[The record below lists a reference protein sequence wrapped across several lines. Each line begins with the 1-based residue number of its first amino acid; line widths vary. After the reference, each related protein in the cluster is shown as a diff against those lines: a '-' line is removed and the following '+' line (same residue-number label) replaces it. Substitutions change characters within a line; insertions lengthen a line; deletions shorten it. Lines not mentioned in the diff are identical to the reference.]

1 MALITEDHLEQQCL
15 EWFKELGYAYAFAP
29 DLAPDGTT
37 PERTDFRQV
46 ILTGRLRS
54 ALQRLNPEVPAGTI
68 ESAVLQLANPNVP
81 GLLASNRNFH
91 RWMTQG
97 LPITYMD
104 GNQQVGIRLK
114 VIGFDDPASNDWLV
128 VNQLAIQGTKHNRRP
143 DVVVYVNGLP
153 LAVIELKNPADAKA
167 DIWAGFN
174 QLQTYKQDI
183 PDLFTPNVLLVI
195 SDGIQA
201 RLGSL
206 SADRERFQRWRTIE
220 GIDNEVDP
228 LGNHRDLETLVRGI
242 FDKGR
247 LLEFV
252 RSFCLFE
259 EDGQII
265 KKIAAYHQFHA
276 VRAAVERVVEASRPD
291 GDKKGGVVWHTQG
304 AGKSIEMACLAGK
317 LLTDPRLENPTLVMV
332 TDRQDLDGQLFGV
345 FAGAGDLLGESPKQA
360 DSRQELRDLLGNRPS
375 GGIIFTTIQKFAT
388 EPDEDKFPA
397 LTERHNIVVI
407 CDEAHRTQYGFKGR
421 FDTKTGEIKYGLAK
435 ALRDAL
441 PQATF
446 LAFTGTPISQDDR
459 DTQAVFGHYVSVYDI
474 QQAVED
480 GATVPIYYESRL
492 AKLALKQPLLP
503 QIDAAVDAL
512 FADEAEGFPEGV
524 DDSPAAE
531 RAKSRWAA
539 LEALVG
545 AEPRLKQVAADLMAH
560 FEQRS
565 RTQPGKAMVVAMSRD
580 ICARLY
586 EAIVAL
592 RPDWHDD
599 DPKKGA
605 IKVVMTAAASDEP
618 YFQLH
623 HTTKQQKKDLE
634 RRFKDPADPLKIVL
648 VRDMWLTGFDVPCLA
663 TMYVDKPMKGAN
675 LAQAIARVNRVFK
688 DKPGGLVVD
697 YIGIAPQ
704 LKEALSTYTASKGKG
719 QIKLDVD
726 QALRILKEKLQ
737 VARDLL
743 HPVDWS
749 GFREPKTA
757 MALLPNCLDHILA
770 LPDGKQR
777 YCDTVLAMTKAF
789 ALCGTLDEAL
799 VLDPEVTFL
808 QAIRA
813 PLIKG
818 DGDGGDG
825 RAPKNVDFELRQ
837 LMSDALVAD
846 GITDVFKVAGLQKP
860 DLSILSDTFLA
871 EVSKIPQKN
880 LAVELLQ
887 RLLREEVQTRFK
899 TNVVKQKRFSELLQA
914 SLNKYANRSIEA
926 AQVIEEL
933 IAMAKQYRDEAEKV
947 EAMGLSVAEA
957 AFYDALANNQSAHE
971 LMGDEVLMKM
981 ARELAEKLRG
991 NLSIDWQYKENVRA
1005 RLRTMIKALLKRYK
1019 YPPDQ
1024 EAAAIDL
1031 VLQQTEMI
1039 SEEWSREDLGK
1050 KIEEV
1055 VAVALTQSGAIQAG
1069 EVNR

>member
-15 EWFKELGYAYAFAP
+15 EWFQELGYTYAFAP

-37 PERTDFRQV
+37 PERTYFRQV

-54 ALQRLNPEVPAGTI
+54 ALQRLNPGVPASTI
-68 ESAVLQLANPNVP
+68 EAALLQLANPNVP

-104 GNQQVGIRLK
+104 GNQQIGIRLK
-114 VIGFDDPASNDWLV
+114 VIGFDDPAVNDWLV
-128 VNQLAIQGTKHNRRP
+128 VNQLAIQGTRYNRRP
-143 DVVVYVNGLP
+143 DLVVYVNGLP
-153 LAVIELKNPADAKA
+153 LAVIELKNPADHKA
-167 DIWAGFN
+167 DIWAAFN

-206 SADRERFQRWRTIE
+206 SADQERFQRWRTIE
-220 GIDNEVDP
+220 GVNNEVDP

-247 LLEFV
+247 LLEFI
-252 RSFCLFE
+252 RSFYLFE

-276 VRAAVERVVEASRPD
+276 VREAVERVVEASRPD

-304 AGKSIEMACLAGK
+304 AGKSIEMACLSGK
-317 LLTDPRLENPTLVMV
+317 LLTDPRMENPTLLIV

-360 DSRQELRDLLGNRPS
+360 NSRQELRDLLGNRPS

-388 EPDEDKFPA
+388 EPDEDQFPA

-459 DTQAVFGHYVSVYDI
+459 DTQAVFGHYISIYDI

-480 GATVPIYYESRL
+480 GATVPIYFESRL
-492 AKLALKQPLLP
+492 AKLALKEPLLP
-503 QIDAAVDAL
+503 QVDEQVDDL
-512 FADEAEGFPEGV
+512 FADE
-524 DDSPAAE
+524 DDIPAAE

-545 AEPRLKQVAADLMAH
+545 AEPRLKQVAADHIAH

-565 RTQPGKAMVVAMSRD
+565 RTQPGKGMVVAMSRD

-586 EAIVAL
+586 DAIVTL

-599 DPKKGA
+599 DPMKGA
-605 IKVVMTAAASDEP
+605 IKVVMTASASDEQYLQP
-618 YFQLH
+618 H

-634 RRFKDPADPLKIVL
+634 RRFKDPADPLKIVI
-648 VRDMWLTGFDVPCLA
+648 VRDMWLTGFDAPCLA

-704 LKEALSTYTASKGKG
+704 LKEALATYTASKGKG
-719 QIKLDVD
+719 QPTIDTSE
-726 QALRILKEKLQ
+726 ALRILKEKIQ

-743 HPVDWS
+743 HPIDWS
-749 GFREPKTA
+749 GFREPKAA
-757 MALLPNCLDHILA
+757 MALLPNCLDHILE

-777 YCDTVLAMTKAF
+777 YCDTVLAMTRAF
-789 ALCGTLDEAL
+789 ALCGTLDEAMAL
-799 VLDPEVTFL
+799 NDEVTFL
-808 QAIRA
+808 HAIRA

-818 DGDGGDG
+818 DEKGGDG

-837 LMSDALVAD
+837 LLSDALIAD

-860 DLSILSDTFLA
+860 DISVLSNQFLA

-887 RLLREEVQTRFK
+887 RLLKEEVQTRFK
-899 TNVVKQKRFSELLQA
+899 TNVVKQKRFSDLLQA
-914 SLNKYANRSIEA
+914 ALKKYVNRSIEA

-933 IAMAKQYRDEAEKV
+933 IAMAKQFRDEAERV
-947 EAMGLSVAEA
+947 DAMGLSVAEV
-957 AFYDALANNQSAHE
+957 AFYDALANNQSAQD

-981 ARELAEKLRG
+981 ARELATKLRG

-1005 RLRTMIKALLKRYK
+1005 KLRTMIKALLKRYK

-1024 EAAAIDL
+1024 EPAAIEL

-1039 SEEWSREDLGK
+1039 SEEWAREDLGDK
-1050 KIEEV
+1050 
-1055 VAVALTQSGAIQAG
+1055 IQAAIADAPPADG
-1069 EVNR
+1069 P

>member
-15 EWFKELGYAYAFAP
+15 DWFKELGYAYAFAP

-54 ALQRLNPEVPAGTI
+54 ALQRLNPEVPGSTI

-97 LPITYMD
+97 LPITYLE

-114 VIGFDDPASNDWLV
+114 VIGFDDPAANDWLV

-143 DVVVYVNGLP
+143 DVVVYLNGLP
-153 LAVIELKNPADAKA
+153 LAVIELKNPADHKA
-167 DIWAGFN
+167 DIWAAFN

-201 RLGSL
+201 RVGSL
-206 SADRERFQRWRTIE
+206 SADRERFLRWRTIE
-220 GIDNEVDP
+220 GENQLDP
-228 LGNHRDLETLVRGI
+228 LGAHRDLETLVRGI
-242 FDKGR
+242 FDQGR

-276 VRAAVERVVEASRPD
+276 VRAAVERVVEASQPD

-360 DSRQELRDLLGNRPS
+360 NSRKELRDLLANRPS

-388 EPDEDKFPA
+388 EDGEDKFPA
-397 LTERHNIVVI
+397 LTDRHNIVVI

-474 QQAVED
+474 QQAVDD

-492 AKLALKQPLLP
+492 AKLALKEPLLP
-503 QIDAAVDAL
+503 QVD
-512 FADEAEGFPEGV
+512 EQV
-524 DDSPAAE
+524 DDLFSDEDDIPAAE

-545 AEPRLKQVAADLMAH
+545 AEPRLKQVAADLIAH

-586 EAIVAL
+586 DAIVAL

-599 DPKKGA
+599 DPKQGA
-605 IKVVMTAAASDEP
+605 IKVVMTASASDEQHLQP
-618 YFQLH
+618 H
-623 HTTKQQKKDLE
+623 HTTKQQKKELE
-634 RRFKDPADPLKIVL
+634 KRFKNPSDPLKIVL
-648 VRDMWLTGFDVPCLA
+648 VRDMWLTGFDAPCLA

-704 LKEALSTYTASKGKG
+704 LKEALATYTASKGKG
-719 QIKLDVD
+719 APTIDTSE
-726 QALRILKEKLQ
+726 ALRILKEKLQ

-743 HPVDWS
+743 HPIDWS
-749 GFREPKTA
+749 GFKDPTKALR
-757 MALLPNCLDHILA
+757 LLPDCLGHVLG
-770 LPDGKQR
+770 LPDGKKR

-789 ALCGTLDEAL
+789 ALCGTLDEAMA
-799 VLDPEVTFL
+799 LDPEVTFL

-818 DGDGGDG
+818 DDVGGDG

-837 LMSDALVAD
+837 LLSESLVAE
-846 GITDVFKVAGLQKP
+846 GITDIFKVAGLQKP
-860 DLSILSDTFLA
+860 DISILSDHFLA

-887 RLLREEVQTRFK
+887 RLLKEEVQTRFK
-899 TNVVKQKRFSELLQA
+899 TNIVKQKRFSELLQA

-933 IAMAKQYRDEAEKV
+933 IAMGKQFRDEAEKV
-947 EAMGLSVAEA
+947 AAMGLSVAEV
-957 AFYDALANNQSAHE
+957 AFYDALANNQSAQD
-971 LMGDEVLMKM
+971 LMGDEVLMTM

-1024 EAAAIDL
+1024 EAAAIEL

-1039 SEEWSREDLGK
+1039 SEEWTREDLGSR
-1050 KIEEV
+1050 V
-1055 VAVALTQSGAIQAG
+1055 QPTGFSQPSHGRPA
-1069 EVNR
+1069 

>member
-1 MALITEDHLEQQCL
+1 LARWASRPLNGYEDHLEQQCL
-15 EWFKELGYAYAFAP
+15 EWFKELGYRHVFAP
-29 DLAPDGTT
+29 DLDRDGPT
-37 PERTDFRQV
+37 PERSDYRKV

-54 ALQRLNPEVPAGTI
+54 ALQRLNPGVPASSI

-114 VIGFDDPASNDWLV
+114 VIGFDNPAANDWLV

-143 DVVVYVNGLP
+143 DVVVYLNGLP
-153 LAVIELKNPADAKA
+153 LAVIELKNPADEKA
-167 DIWAGFN
+167 GIWAAFN

-183 PDLFTPNVLLVI
+183 PDLFTANVLLVI

-206 SADRERFQRWRTIE
+206 SADQERFQRWRTIE
-220 GIDNEVDP
+220 GVNNEVDP
-228 LGNHRDLETLVRGI
+228 LGAHRDLETLVRGI

-252 RSFCLFE
+252 RRFCLFE

-276 VRAAVERVVEASRPD
+276 VREAVERVVTASRPD

-304 AGKSIEMACLAGK
+304 AGKSIEMACLSGK
-317 LLTDPRLENPTLVMV
+317 LLSDPRLENPTLVLV

-360 DSRQELRDLLGNRPS
+360 NSRQELRDLLGNRPS

-388 EPDEDKFPA
+388 EAGEDQFPV
-397 LTERHNIVVI
+397 LSERHNIVVI
-407 CDEAHRTQYGFKGR
+407 CDEAHRSQYGFKGR

-441 PQATF
+441 PQTTF

-459 DTQAVFGHYVSVYDI
+459 DTQAVFGHYISIYDI

-503 QIDAAVDAL
+503 QVDERVDEL
-512 FADEAEGFPEGV
+512 FSEE
-524 DDSPAAE
+524 DDIPAAE

-545 AEPRLKQVAADLMAH
+545 AEPRLIEVAADLIAH
-560 FEQRS
+560 FEQRCRS
-565 RTQPGKAMVVAMSRD
+565 QPGKAMLVAMSRD

-586 EAIVAL
+586 DAIVAI
-592 RPDWHDD
+592 RPDWHND

-605 IKVVMTAAASDEP
+605 IKVVITATASDQEYLQP
-618 YFQLH
+618 H

-634 RRFKDPADPLKIVL
+634 KRFKDPADPLKVVI
-648 VRDMWLTGFDVPCLA
+648 VRDMWLTGFDAPCLA

-704 LKEALSTYTASKGKG
+704 LKEALATYTAAKGKG
-719 QIKLDVD
+719 APTIDTSE
-726 QALRILKEKLQ
+726 ALRILKEKLQ

-743 HPVDWS
+743 HPIDWS
-749 GFREPKTA
+749 GFKDPSQA
-757 MALLPNCLDHILA
+757 LALLPNCLDHILA
-770 LPDGKQR
+770 VPDGKKR

-789 ALCGTLDEAL
+789 ALCGTLDEAIS
-799 VLDPEVTFL
+799 LDPEVTFL

-813 PLIKG
+813 PLVKG
-818 DGDGGDG
+818 DGVGGDG
-825 RAPKNVDFELRQ
+825 GAPKNVDFELRQ
-837 LMSDALVAD
+837 LLSESLVAT
-846 GITDVFKVAGLQKP
+846 GITDIFQVAGLQKP
-860 DLSILSDTFLA
+860 DIGILSDQFLA

-887 RLLREEVQTRFK
+887 RLLRDEVKTRFN
-899 TNVVKQKRFSELLQA
+899 TNVVKQRRFSELLQA
-914 SLNKYANRSIEA
+914 SLTKYANRSIEA

-933 IAMAKQYRDEAEKV
+933 IAMAKQFRDEVEKV
-947 EAMGLSVAEA
+947 EAMGLSTAEV
-957 AFYDALANNQSAHE
+957 AFYDALANNRSAQE
-971 LMGDEVLMKM
+971 LMGDQVLTQM
-981 ARELAEKLRG
+981 ARELAEKLRN

-1024 EAAAIDL
+1024 EAVAIDL

-1039 SEEWSREDLGK
+1039 AEEWSRQDLGE
-1050 KIEEV
+1050 KIA
-1055 VAVALTQSGAIQAG
+1055 VAVAGTLA
-1069 EVNR
+1069 R